1 MKKMTITRGKKSRR
15 RRARSGCLP
24 FYKREDR
31 LSTHE
36 LRDIYFAGKKIPD
49 CTECAYC
56 GKKLNS
62 FEIDHWISI
71 AMGGSNRRSNLV
83 VSCMRCNRSKSYLF
97 PTQWL
102 AKLKNSRDRTERRR
116 YARIVENHK
125 WGKNKLSKKIHRIRD
140 SLER

>member
-1 MKKMTITRGKKSRR
+1 MTITRERKSR
-15 RRARSGCLP
+15 RRARSGCSP

-31 LSTHE
+31 LSTLKLKE
-36 LRDIYFAGKKIPD
+36 IYFDGNQIPD

-56 GKKLNS
+56 GLKS
-62 FEIDHWISI
+62 VSYEIDHWIAI
-71 AMGGSNRRSNLV
+71 AQGGSNRRSNLV

-102 AKLKNSRDRTERRR
+102 AKLKNSRDRIERRR
-116 YARIVENHK
+116 YTKIVQNHK
-125 WGKNKLSKKIHRIRD
+125 WGKKRLSKKIHRIRD